1 MRDTSVPTSSWATSG
16 YKRVLLSRV
25 GSFRL
30 LGMSVSYD
38 DLVALT
44 HQIARDSEAISA
56 AGIELHQWG
65 PNPEGDAVEMLV
77 RSEAAPAQ
85 EYMDGAYGQARVVVR
100 HTDDPPGVR
109 C

>member
-1 MRDTSVPTSSWATSG
+1 M
-16 YKRVLLSRV
+16 

-30 LGMSVSYD
+30 PGMSVSYD

-44 HQIARDSEAISA
+44 RQIARDGEAISA

-65 PNPEGDAVEMLV
+65 PSSEGDAVEMLV

-85 EYMDGAYGQARVVVR
+85 EYMDAAYGQARVVVR

>member
-1 MRDTSVPTSSWATSG
+1 MGVA
-16 YKRVLLSRV
+16 
-25 GSFRL
+25 
-30 LGMSVSYD
+30 YD
-38 DLVALT
+38 DLSALT
-44 HQIARDSEAISA
+44 HQIAKDGDAIAA

-65 PNPEGDAVEMLV
+65 PNREGDAVAMLV

-85 EYMDGAYGQARVVVR
+85 AYMDAAYGQGRVVVA